1 MHGRDK
7 HYLADKPPDWEQDA
21 AELDAPPVPKGPL
34 PIEIDQPG
42 DTAAVR
48 MDIADDVAGAKAD
61 GSLAEAT
68 LRILLVNLTSVD
80 DIEFRLNGETL
91 DRAGATKHIL
101 YNEYWLDFDV
111 SSSPALKQGWND
123 IEIEV
128 KSRNERIGVPLTLDS
143 LEVIVR
149 YAGQN

>member
-1 MHGRDK
+1 M
-7 HYLADKPPDWEQDA
+7 
-21 AELDAPPVPKGPL
+21 
-34 PIEIDQPG
+34 
-42 DTAAVR
+42 
-48 MDIADDVAGAKAD
+48 
-61 GSLAEAT
+61 
-68 LRILLVNLTSVD
+68 LVNLTSVD

-91 DRAGATKHIL
+91 DRGGATKHIL

-111 SSSPALKQGWND
+111 SSSPALNKGWND

-149 YAGQN
+149 YNGQD